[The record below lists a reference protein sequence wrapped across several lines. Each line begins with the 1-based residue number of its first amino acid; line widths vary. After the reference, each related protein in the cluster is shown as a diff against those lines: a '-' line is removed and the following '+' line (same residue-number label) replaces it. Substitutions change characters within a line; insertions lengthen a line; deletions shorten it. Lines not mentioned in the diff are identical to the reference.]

1 MAEMSSGGRDLVG
14 YGANPPAVPWPNGAR
29 LAVSVVVNYEEGS
42 EYSQAMG
49 DATQEGLTEFGNY
62 PLPEGYRNLAMESMF
77 EYGSRAGVWRILRL
91 FDETGIVHL
100 LRLRR
105 GLRAEPGGRPRRRCR
120 RPRGVQPRLSLGGGV
135 PPLTGGGARAHPA
148 RGRVLRAHLRQAAG
162 GLVLPL
168 RPLVHTRELVVEE
181 GGFLYD
187 SDAYNDDL
195 PYFVEVG
202 GKRHLIVPYTP
213 DANDFCFWTAP
224 GFITADHFYQ
234 YLRDSFDTLYAESAT
249 TPEDDVH
256 RAARPHDRPPRP
268 DRRTRPLHRAR
279 ASARGRLVRDAR
291 RNRPPLARSG
301 GVGSLNSCDSVEHQ

>member
-1 MAEMSSGGRDLVG
+1 MADTSSGGRDLVG

-62 PLPEGYRNLAMESMF
+62 PLPEGYRNLAMEIDV
-77 EYGSRAGVWRILRL
+77 RVRLPRRRLAHPAALRG
-91 FDETGIVHL
+91 DRDQVHL

-105 GLRAEPGGRPRRRCR
+105 GLRAEPGGRSCGRRR
-120 RPRGVQPRLSLGGGV
+120 RPRRCAATAIVGRRCS
-135 PPLTGGGARAHPA
+135 AS
-148 RGRVLRAHLRQAAG
+148 RGRRSASTSRLAVESFERTCG
-162 GLVLPL
+162 K
-168 RPLVHTRELVVEE
+168 RPVGWYCRFGPSVHTRELVVEE

-224 GFITADHFYQ
+224 GFITADHFHQ
-234 YLRDSFDTLYAESAT
+234 YLRDSFDTLYAESA
-249 TPEDDVH
+249 
-256 RAARPHDRPPRP
+256 PR
-268 DRRTRPLHRAR
+268 RR
-279 ASARGRLVRDAR
+279 
-291 RNRPPLARSG
+291 
-301 GVGSLNSCDSVEHQ
+301 